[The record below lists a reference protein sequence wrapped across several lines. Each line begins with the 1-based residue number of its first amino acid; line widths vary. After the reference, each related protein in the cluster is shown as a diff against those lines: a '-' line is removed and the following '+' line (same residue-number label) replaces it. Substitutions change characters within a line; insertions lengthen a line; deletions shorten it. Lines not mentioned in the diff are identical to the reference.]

1 MRLSRRD
8 FIKSVG
14 LGAAAM
20 TLPGCRGIG
29 RLLRDR
35 PVKYR
40 PNFVVVFTDDQGYAD
55 VGCFGAKGFETPN
68 LDRMAAEGV
77 RFTSFYVAAPSCTP
91 SRAALLTG
99 CYPQR
104 VGLPYVLFPTGPE
117 WTANRTDIG
126 INGQEE
132 TIAELLKSRGY
143 ATACI
148 GKWHLGH
155 HRKFLPTRHGF
166 DYYFGLP
173 YSNDMRPENN
183 EEYPPLP
190 LVEGE
195 QAIEYDPDQ
204 SQLTRRYTEKAIE
217 FIRQNKD
224 KPFFVYL
231 PHTMVHVP
239 LFVSERFK
247 GKSEQGMY
255 GDVIMEID
263 WSVGQILSV
272 LKEIGVD
279 EKTLVIFTSD
289 NGPWLAYGDHGGLAG
304 PLREGKGTTWEGG
317 MREPCIMRW
326 PGQIPAGT
334 VCDEMASTMDI
345 LPTFARLSGARL
357 PRRKIDG
364 KGIWPLMSSRPGAKS
379 PHKAFYYYRGS
390 ELQAVRSGR
399 WKLHVPHRYRT
410 LGGRSGGTGGKSVS
424 YEQAEIGVALFD
436 LENDIGESRDVAA
449 EYPEVVKRLMRLI
462 ERMRKDIGDSAKG
475 MKGKNRRPPGRL

>member
-263 WSVGQILSV
+263 WSVGQIMSV
-272 LKEIGVD
+272 LKEVGVD

-326 PGQIPAGT
+326 PGQIP
-334 VCDEMASTMDI
+334 
-345 LPTFARLSGARL
+345 
-357 PRRKIDG
+357 
-364 KGIWPLMSSRPGAKS
+364 
-379 PHKAFYYYRGS
+379 
-390 ELQAVRSGR
+390 
-399 WKLHVPHRYRT
+399 
-410 LGGRSGGTGGKSVS
+410 
-424 YEQAEIGVALFD
+424 
-436 LENDIGESRDVAA
+436 
-449 EYPEVVKRLMRLI
+449 
-462 ERMRKDIGDSAKG
+462 
-475 MKGKNRRPPGRL
+475 